1 MLLKPKTVNRVVLIP
16 VDSIYP
22 NPNQPRRVFEPEKIS
37 ELAASIAEYGLLQ
50 PITVQ
55 QFERNTYQ
63 LVAGERRLLACRQL
77 QMEEIPAIITQMEK
91 ENSAALALI
100 ENIQRCSLNY
110 FEEALAIENLMEML
124 GVTQQVIAKRL
135 GKTQSTV
142 ANKLRLLKYPP
153 QIQDKL
159 LQSGYDARHYQE
171 AVVLYWALTHDGP
184 EGMPEFVTRQ
194 TAASFSKFISLVQS
208 GRDEASL
215 EREFG
220 QTYWFYYYYR
230 FK

>member
-110 FEEALAIENLMEML
+110 FE
-124 GVTQQVIAKRL
+124 
-135 GKTQSTV
+135 
-142 ANKLRLLKYPP
+142 
-153 QIQDKL
+153 
-159 LQSGYDARHYQE
+159 
-171 AVVLYWALTHDGP
+171 
-184 EGMPEFVTRQ
+184 
-194 TAASFSKFISLVQS
+194 
-208 GRDEASL
+208 
-215 EREFG
+215 
-220 QTYWFYYYYR
+220 
-230 FK
+230 